1 MKKNSASYL
10 IDILSLLFFTALTIV
25 AIVVQEITIFYVI
38 YIFWWDEFIKL
49 VFDFSRYL
57 FNKDEIVDTV
67 EYKTALGNRL
77 FMLSLYVV
85 FIVVCFGFMIEW
97 KTENAIFKN
106 AQILLFQNIY
116 FNISLI
122 SFIGREIYV
131 YRNKIQTVNK
141 SMQNIMSG
149 TIITLHISI
158 IFGILLWAVA
168 TKKLGSIPFEL
179 ENHSTILAIV
189 PFLIIKFL
197 FEWSAIRKKN

>member
-1 MKKNSASYL
+1 MNKNIASYL
-10 IDILSLLFFTALTIV
+10 INILSLLFFTGLTIF
-25 AIVVQEITIFYVI
+25 AIVAQEITIFYVI

-49 VFDFSRYL
+49 FFDFSRYL
-57 FNKDEIVDTV
+57 FNKDQIIDTV
-67 EYKTALGNRL
+67 EYKTDLGNRL

-97 KTENAIFKN
+97 KTENSIFKN

-158 IFGILLWAVA
+158 IFGILLWAIA
-168 TKKLGSIPFEL
+168 TKKLGSIPFDL
-179 ENHSTILAIV
+179 EKYSTILAII

-197 FEWSAIRKKN
+197 FEWSAIKKM